1 MRRKIAENFILKMK
15 LKKYLKTIKNKQAYE
30 IKENGNKFYLRKGTS
45 DFEVLKDI
53 FGEKTYDFKIIK
65 NPKIILDCGA
75 NIGLGSLFFNMRFP
89 EARIIAI
96 EPEETNYELLCKNTE
111 NIKNILALKTGLWN
125 KEVNLEIKDI
135 GLGKFGFIVEEVEE
149 GKGIKSESINSLMLK
164 YNIEFIDILKLDIEG
179 SEKEVFEKNNEWLKK
194 VGILVIELHDRM
206 KEGCAKS
213 LFTALMNYDYVF
225 ELSGENLIFYFKNY
239 IEE

>member
-1 MRRKIAENFILKMK
+1 
-15 LKKYLKTIKNKQAYE
+15 
-30 IKENGNKFYLRKGTS
+30 
-45 DFEVLKDI
+45 
-53 FGEKTYDFKIIK
+53 
-65 NPKIILDCGA
+65 
-75 NIGLGSLFFNMRFP
+75 MRFP

-213 LFTALMNYDYVF
+213 LFTVLTNYDYDF